1 MSAARRR
8 LRESSVRLLVIGL
21 LGAALIAGVGY
32 GLISWRLGSDDA
44 VLARG
49 ERDVRDTF
57 TRAVDTLQGTARRLA
72 ASPTVNAALQT
83 RREDTSTRA
92 LFDEV
97 GRIGDAVDTPGFAL
111 AVFTLDGNA
120 LAWSGPSSDIPLDRI
135 AGPASLFVVR
145 GPLGLRLV
153 YIEPLMSAPV
163 SGTGST
169 PSPNAGANASASAN
183 AKTNAAR
190 LAPPRRVGAIVAE
203 QPLST
208 TTASTNAAAAEREGF
223 PLATSIGPV
232 NLRQVFAAPA
242 PGSESALHFTLRAP
256 TGEALV
262 ETVVPQ
268 NAAETLR
275 AQWRRTVN
283 SLIFTVLGITVLLV
297 AASCVLYRDTTH
309 VPAFRAMLTPT
320 IIGLILIARVIFWWA
335 STPLEWT
342 GAIAARSPGVYVSA
356 LLHQIH
362 RSPLDLLLSVLA
374 FTGIVLVLV
383 DPVRRY
389 ACQRRG
395 SRRRM
400 DSAGALLYALAL
412 HLLAGVVLL
421 ALELVVLLIVGDTVE
436 NANVHLLRL
445 TLFPWNSGRFALLLA
460 LLLLQASALWLA
472 VIICRLAIAGWR
484 IDLSPWWQRMLVPLA
499 WITPSLGALVS
510 LFLHD
515 RGLPLLPLLLTAL
528 LATIAAYL
536 SRRGV
541 PWYRH
546 GSQALRIT
554 TLFLALLLPGWLLY
568 PSLVHFVDLAKRRLI
583 EAQYAV
589 ETRDHPKALLE
600 RLADAMHQIDQVPA
614 LGELAQAAR
623 PSNERP
629 STEPAFTLWRE
640 TDLNTFRLTS
650 AVEIYGPDGTLASRF
665 ALNFPESSPGTS
677 HYVGKRC
684 SWDLSAEAIPV
695 GADERRI
702 VHAESGICVPD
713 PKTGAPRLVGSI
725 VLYVMLDYNALPFI
739 SSQSPYFEFVRG
751 AQPDENASG
760 GSDVELAVYGW
771 GHLTIFTSS
780 NRAWQLDDDV
790 FRRVYQSRSP
800 FWTVL
805 TRGDVR
811 DHVYISNDRNGIYV
825 LGYPVLTTFNHL
837 VYLAEMTSFAAITFV
852 ILLTGAGLVRRLHQH
867 GPYPAELLVREFRVS
882 FYRKLFLSFVA
893 AVIVPVFALALLVRA
908 YVANQL
914 QDDVESE
921 SVRTATVARRFL
933 EESVAQQERQE
944 RQGTNGATVLTDD
957 MMVWISRVI
966 NQDVNIFEGPRL
978 LVTSERDLFASGL
991 LPMRTPDS
999 VYRAIGLQRL
1009 SNYVDREQIGDF
1021 TYLMAATPVQV
1032 GAREAILTV
1041 PLASRQLETLR
1052 EIDEL
1057 DRGVHLGALVLI
1069 LLGAAV
1075 GYWMAER
1082 IGDPVQRLTRATRR
1096 IAAGD
1101 LNTRVIVKTADELQ
1115 RLVEAF
1121 NKMAGEL
1128 QRQRQQLE
1136 RTNRLE
1142 AWAEMARQVAHDI
1155 KNPLTPIQLSAE
1167 HLRRVHQDRGQP
1179 LSPVLD
1185 SCVDTILSQVRML
1198 RQIASEFS
1206 SFGISPT
1213 VNATSTRLRD
1223 LINEVVDPYRLGG
1236 AERVRFEVDVPDT
1249 LPALHVDRMLISR
1262 AVTNI
1267 IENALFAMP
1276 SGGTLTLEA
1285 RALPDAGDGSIEL
1298 KIADTGMGMDEE
1310 AARRVFEP
1318 YFSTKAAGTGLG
1330 LSIARRN
1337 VELHNGTIAIRSR
1350 RGEGTTVIIVLPAS
1364 RSAPHP
1370 AAAVPLDPTPVAAPR

>member
-1 MSAARRR
+1 
-8 LRESSVRLLVIGL
+8 
-21 LGAALIAGVGY
+21 
-32 GLISWRLGSDDA
+32 
-44 VLARG
+44 
-49 ERDVRDTF
+49 
-57 TRAVDTLQGTARRLA
+57 
-72 ASPTVNAALQT
+72 
-83 RREDTSTRA
+83 
-92 LFDEV
+92 
-97 GRIGDAVDTPGFAL
+97 
-111 AVFTLDGNA
+111 
-120 LAWSGPSSDIPLDRI
+120 
-135 AGPASLFVVR
+135 
-145 GPLGLRLV
+145 
-153 YIEPLMSAPV
+153 
-163 SGTGST
+163 
-169 PSPNAGANASASAN
+169 
-183 AKTNAAR
+183 
-190 LAPPRRVGAIVAE
+190 
-203 QPLST
+203 
-208 TTASTNAAAAEREGF
+208 
-223 PLATSIGPV
+223 
-232 NLRQVFAAPA
+232 
-242 PGSESALHFTLRAP
+242 LRA
-256 TGEALV
+256 
-262 ETVVPQ
+262 
-268 NAAETLR
+268 R
-275 AQWRRTVN
+275 WRRTVN
-283 SLIFTVLGITVLLV
+283 TLIFAVLGLTVLFV

-309 VPAFRAMLTPT
+309 VPTFRAMLTPI

-335 STPLEWT
+335 STPLDWT

-356 LLHQIH
+356 LLHEIH

-389 ACQRRG
+389 TLQRRG
-395 SRRRM
+395 TRRRM
-400 DSAGALLYALAL
+400 DSAGTLLYALGL

-421 ALELVVLLIVGDTVE
+421 ALELIVLLIVGDTVE

-460 LLLLQASALWLA
+460 LLLLQASVLWLG
-472 VIICRLAIAGWR
+472 VLIYRVAIAGWR
-484 IDLSPWWQRMLVPLA
+484 IDLSPWWQRLLVPLA
-499 WITPSLGALVS
+499 WITPSLGALAS
-510 LFLHD
+510 LYLHD
-515 RGLPLLPLLLTAL
+515 RGLPLVPLLATAL
-528 LATIAAYL
+528 LAAIAAYL

-583 EAQYAV
+583 ETQYAV

-600 RLADAMHQIDQVPA
+600 RLTDALHQIDQVPA
-614 LGELAQAAR
+614 IGELTQAAR
-623 PSNERP
+623 PANERP
-629 STEPAFTLWRE
+629 SIEPAFTLWRE

-650 AVEIYGPDGTLASRF
+650 AVEVYGPDGTLASRF

-684 SWDLSAEAIPV
+684 TWEDLSAEAIPV

-702 VHAESGICVPD
+702 VHAERGICITD
-713 PKTGAPRLVGSI
+713 PQTGASRLVGSI

-751 AQPDENASG
+751 AQPGENASA

-805 TRGDVR
+805 SRGDVR
-811 DHVYISNDRNGIYV
+811 DHAYISNDRNGIYV

-933 EESVAQQERQE
+933 EESVAQQERQG
-944 RQGTNGATVLTDD
+944 GTAGATVLTDD

-1167 HLRRVHQDRGQP
+1167 HLRRVHQDRGTP
-1179 LSPVLD
+1179 LAPVLD
-1185 SCVDTILSQVRML
+1185 NCVDTILSQVRML

-1213 VNATSTRLRD
+1213 VNATPTRLRE
-1223 LINEVVDPYRLGG
+1223 LLNEVVDPYRLGG
-1236 AERVRFEVDVPDT
+1236 AERVKFDVDIPDT
-1249 LPALHVDRMLISR
+1249 LPDLIVDRMLISR

-1285 RALPDAGDGSIEL
+1285 RALHDPRAGDEISGVEL
-1298 KIADTGMGMDEE
+1298 KISDTGGGMDEE

-1350 RGEGTTVIIVLPAS
+1350 RGDGTTVIIVLPVTKPTAAGV
-1364 RSAPHP
+1364 RSERD
-1370 AAAVPLDPTPVAAPR
+1370 AAALA